1 MVTGNVALDG
11 FIKYRPSEQLTYYL
25 DQAGGMLQES
35 YKYVQLIQA
44 NGATFQVKRKGLFK
58 NNPIVEDGAR
68 INVIYE
74 APEPESSRKPA
85 NEILQQSLAMLT
97 STLTIIIL
105 VDRAF

>member
-1 MVTGNVALDG
+1 
-11 FIKYRPSEQLTYYL
+11 
-25 DQAGGMLQES
+25 MLQDS
-35 YKYVQLIQA
+35 YKHVQLIQA
-44 NGATFQVKRKGLFK
+44 NGATFQVKRKRKGLFK

-85 NEILQQSLAMLT
+85 SEILQQSLAILT
-97 STLTIIIL
+97 STLTIIVL